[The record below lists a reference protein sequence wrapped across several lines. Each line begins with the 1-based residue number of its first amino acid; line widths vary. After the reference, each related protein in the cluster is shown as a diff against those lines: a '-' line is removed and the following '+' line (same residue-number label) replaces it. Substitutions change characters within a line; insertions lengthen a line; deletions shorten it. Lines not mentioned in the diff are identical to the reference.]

1 VNEEGKTSYLK
12 PGRLADVLAL
22 IQVLAYDK
30 YTSRSESGL
39 IDELKDKPDS
49 ENSWIDLGR
58 AHPEFFRVRFDNED
72 EEKEGKVN
80 RVSLISR
87 YVLPHTTENKKKI
100 RPILDS
106 NTVNKLM
113 DVAIEIHD
121 RQLSRSERWK
131 IVIPMVIAIVSAGAS
146 IVATIIGAGT

>member
-1 VNEEGKTSYLK
+1 M
-12 PGRLADVLAL
+12 ADVLAL

-39 IDELKDKPDS
+39 VDELKNKPDS
-49 ENSWIDLGR
+49 EESWIDLGR
-58 AHPEFFRVRFDNED
+58 THPEFFRVRFESED
-72 EEKEGKVN
+72 EEEDGKVN

-87 YVLPHTTENKKKI
+87 YALPNTSENGKKI

-106 NTVNKLM
+106 NAVNKLM
-113 DVAIEIHD
+113 DVAIEIND

-131 IVIPMVIAIVSAGAS
+131 ILLPMVIAIVGAGAS
-146 IVATIIGAGT
+146 IVAAIIGAGT